1 MLDSPHR
8 PVKNVLLG
16 YMKGV
21 QRRGR
26 QPKRWTDNIT
36 EWTGLSISD
45 AVDKTQDQEHWKK
58 FIVSLNGL

>member
-1 MLDSPHR
+1 MR
-8 PVKNVLLG
+8 
-16 YMKGV
+16 GV

-45 AVDKTQDQEHWKK
+45 AEDKIQDHDKVIEWSRVDHP
-58 FIVSLNGL
+58 